1 MSASDLEQGHT
12 YIGMLITDGGQLLSC
27 LRYNKLLHLT
37 LLTSDQRPKV
47 FQTRTTNYNNC
58 ILLRSV
64 KFGLLETETFF
75 TYQLSAWQ
83 LVKLI
88 LILVLQHLM
97 TIPET

>member
-1 MSASDLEQGHT
+1 
-12 YIGMLITDGGQLLSC
+12 MLITDGGQLLSC
-27 LRYNKLLHLT
+27 LRYDKLLRLT

-47 FQTRTTNYNNC
+47 FQTRTTYYNNY

-88 LILVLQHLM
+88 LILVLQHFM

>member
-1 MSASDLEQGHT
+1 
-12 YIGMLITDGGQLLSC
+12 MLITDGGQLLSC
-27 LRYNKLLHLT
+27 LRYDKLLRLT

-47 FQTRTTNYNNC
+47 FQTRTTYYNNC

-64 KFGLLETETFF
+64 KFGLLDTETFF

-88 LILVLQHLM
+88 LILVLQHFM

>member
-1 MSASDLEQGHT
+1 
-12 YIGMLITDGGQLLSC
+12 MLITDGGQLLSC
-27 LRYNKLLHLT
+27 LRYDKLLHLT

-47 FQTRTTNYNNC
+47 FQTRTTNYNNY
-58 ILLRSV
+58 ISLRSV
-64 KFGLLETETFF
+64 KFGLQETETFF

-88 LILVLQHLM
+88 LILVLQHFM

>member
-1 MSASDLEQGHT
+1 
-12 YIGMLITDGGQLLSC
+12 MLITDGGQLLSC
-27 LRYNKLLHLT
+27 LRYDKLLRLT

-47 FQTRTTNYNNC
+47 FQTRTTYYKNC
-58 ILLRSV
+58 ILLHSV

-88 LILVLQHLM
+88 LILVLQHFM